1 MLQILFIL
9 RNKRQATEASH
20 VQLKPMPFFHQVDV
34 SQLTMTGVIYGSPK
48 VRSYGEI
55 MTSYQACL
63 VFQRLPRGASFRL
76 QEARTRDQ
84 DRDAGAGVV
93 RVPVG
98 RGNEGKVRAVAQHA
112 AA

>member
-1 MLQILFIL
+1 ML
-9 RNKRQATEASH
+9 
-20 VQLKPMPFFHQVDV
+20 
-34 SQLTMTGVIYGSPK
+34 
-48 VRSYGEI
+48 
-55 MTSYQACL
+55 YQACL

-112 AA
+112 AAQSLDAVDALCLVLL